1 MNHLTSVFGGLFS
14 LSGLIA
20 FMLGVLGT
28 RLYYLLQ
35 ERWQDRCDPA
45 HRPHHV
51 RLRSLTL
58 LWALIFIITGYIGI
72 QQQQT
77 ANQVRQLSAD
87 TSACQKE
94 FFTVLKARAQSNDQT
109 DEWSREKTFAI
120 SSWLRDILFPPADML
135 ALREKS
141 PPDPLYTQ
149 WVIDTTSKYLNQI
162 DTLEKAQE
170 TSLSDRAAHPLPE
183 PSCGR

>member
-28 RLYYLLQ
+28 RIYYFLE
-35 ERWQDRCDPA
+35 ERWEDRCEPRKA
-45 HRPHHV
+45 PHHHRFRGV
-51 RLRSLTL
+51 VL
-58 LWALIFIITGYIGI
+58 LWAFIFIFSCVLGF

-77 ANQVRQLSAD
+77 ADQVRKLSAD
-87 TSACQKE
+87 TSACQKQ
-94 FFTVLKARAQSNDQT
+94 FFTVLKARAVSNDQT
-109 DEWSREKTFAI
+109 DEWSREKTLAI

-149 WVIDTTSKYLNQI
+149 WVIDITSKYLNQI

-170 TSLSDRAAHPLPE
+170 TSLADRAAHPLPE